1 MQGDIENLDHKT
13 VHDFGREWQRFD
25 QSAVSAEEQER
36 SFGEYF
42 ALFPWE
48 SMPPDAVGFDAGC
61 GSGRWAILVA
71 PRVGHLHCIDASAE
85 ALAVAQR
92 NLRDRVNVD
101 FHKASIASIPLP
113 DGSMDFGYSLGV
125 LHHVPD

>member
-1 MQGDIENLDHKT
+1 MNMFTAGRAANFWPDAMQGDIENFDQKT

-25 QSAVSAEEQER
+25 QRAVSAAEQER

-85 ALAVAQR
+85 ALAV
-92 NLRDRVNVD
+92 
-101 FHKASIASIPLP
+101 
-113 DGSMDFGYSLGV
+113 
-125 LHHVPD
+125 